1 MVARVPALRHLRQK
15 ASHAAFN
22 TAFYNWTLGN
32 DSSHDLIV
40 RPVDPWPGNPALGRG
55 LCGGAFVLEGQEKQV
70 GRRLWEPS
78 QLSLAWLNHLHGFE
92 WLRDL
97 RSLGGDQ
104 GRAQARDLISD
115 WMNRFSGWDASAWQP
130 DITGLRVAN
139 WIMLYEFFGASADE
153 EFQDRF
159 FLALLRQSRHLARA
173 LPGTLH
179 GLPLLQGIRGLILAG
194 LAVSGHESWLIQGLD
209 LLESETDKQILSD
222 GGHISRSPAVLLE
235 VLRVYVDV
243 RIALRAGGYPVPE
256 QIEHTIDRMA
266 QAMRFFRHADKK
278 LTTFHGTQELDS
290 VYADTILAHANARG
304 RILRNLPH
312 SDYERVTLG
321 RSVMTMDVGSPP
333 PWPYDNVAH
342 ASPLAFEFIYGKER
356 IFVSCGTHP
365 MDDDWRNV
373 LRGTAAHNTI
383 MLDDRNSCEI
393 KSDGHMG
400 RRPRTVSSTREEGLY
415 ATLIDAVHDGYVPVN
430 GITHRRRLYL
440 GDQGHDLRGEENL
453 TCTVG
458 LTRLAVVTARF
469 HLHPKV
475 QVSLIREGE
484 EALLRLPGGS
494 GWRFYFTGGTLSLE
508 NSVYFGEGC
517 EMRKTK
523 QLVISA
529 AMETDTLQL
538 KWALQREGV

>member
-1 MVARVPALRHLRQK
+1 MAARVPVLRHIRQK

-32 DSSHDLIV
+32 DSPHDLV
-40 RPVDPWPGNPALGRG
+40 VKPRDPWPGDPVKGRS
-55 LCGGAFVLEGQEKQV
+55 LCGGAFTLEGQQRDIN
-70 GRRLWEPS
+70 RRLWDSCAESRP
-78 QLSLAWLNHLHGFE
+78 WLEYLHGFE

-97 RSLGGDQ
+97 RALGGDQ
-104 GRAQARDLISD
+104 GRMQARDLIAD
-115 WMNRFSGWDASAWQP
+115 WMNRFSGWDADVWRA
-130 DITGLRVAN
+130 DLTGQRISN
-139 WIMLYEFFGASADE
+139 WLMLYEFFGASADE
-153 EFQDRF
+153 EFQERF
-159 FLALLRQSRHLARA
+159 FQSMIRQARHLARA
-173 LPGTLH
+173 LSGSLY
-179 GLPLLQGIRGLILAG
+179 GLSLLKGVRGLIMAG
-194 LAVSGHESWLIQGLD
+194 LAVPGHESWLIQGLD
-209 LLESETDKQILSD
+209 MLEAETDKQILSD

-243 RIALRAGGYPVPE
+243 RMALRAGDYPVPE

-266 QAMRFFRHADKK
+266 QAMRFFRQADKK

-290 VYADTILAHANARG
+290 VYADAILSQANARG
-304 RILRNLPH
+304 KILRNLPH

-321 RSVMTMDVGSPP
+321 RSVMTMDVGVPP
-333 PWPYDNVAH
+333 AWPYDDVAH
-342 ASPLAFEFIYGKER
+342 ASPLALEFIYGKER

-383 MLDDRNSCEI
+383 TFDDRNSCEI
-393 KSDGHMG
+393 KADGHMG

-430 GITHRRRLYL
+430 GVTHRRRIYL
-440 GDQGHDLRGEENL
+440 GNQGHDLRGEENL

-458 LTRLAVVTARF
+458 LSKTIDVTARF

-475 QVSLIREGE
+475 QVSLIQDGE

-494 GWRFYFTGGTLSLE
+494 GWRFYLTSGKLSLE
-508 NSVYFGEGC
+508 NSIYFGDGC
-517 EMRKTK
+517 TMRKTK

-529 AMETDTLQL
+529 PMEADTLQL

>member
-1 MVARVPALRHLRQK
+1 MSSRVPALRHIRQK

-22 TAFYNWTLGN
+22 TAFYNWTLGS
-32 DSSHDLIV
+32 DIPHDLIV
-40 RPVDPWPGNPALGRG
+40 KPVDPWPGDTARGRG
-55 LCGGAFVLEGQEKQV
+55 LCGGSFTLEGQQKQICQ
-70 GRRLWEPS
+70 RLWEAQHLS
-78 QLSLAWLNHLHGFE
+78 QTWLNHLHGFE

-104 GRAQARDLISD
+104 GRQQARDLIAD
-115 WMNRFSGWDASAWQP
+115 WMNRYSGWDAHVWSA
-130 DITGLRVAN
+130 DVTGLRLTN
-139 WIMLYEFFGASADE
+139 WIMLYSFFGASADE
-153 EFQDRF
+153 EFQDRYF
-159 FLALLRQSRHLARA
+159 HSLLRQSRHLARA
-173 LPGTLH
+173 LPGTLY

-194 LAVSGHESWLIQGLD
+194 VCIPGHESWLMQGLD
-209 LLESETDKQILSD
+209 LLEAETDKQILSD
-222 GGHISRSPAVLLE
+222 GGHISRSPAILLE
-235 VLRVYVDV
+235 VLRVFVDV
-243 RIALRAGGYPVPE
+243 RIALRAGEYPVPE

-278 LTTFHGTQELDS
+278 LSTFHGTQELDS
-290 VYADTILAHANARG
+290 AYADAILAQANARG
-304 RILRNLPH
+304 KVLRNLPH

-321 RSVMTMDVGSPP
+321 RSVMTMDVGVPP
-333 PWPYDNVAH
+333 AWPYDDVAH

-365 MDDDWRNV
+365 MDDAMRAA

-383 MLDDRNSCEI
+383 TLDDRNSCEI
-393 KSDGHMG
+393 KPDGHMG

-430 GITHRRRLYL
+430 GVTHRRRMYL
-440 GDQGHDLRGEENL
+440 GSEGHDLRGEENL

-458 LTRLAVVTARF
+458 LSKPIDVAIRF

-494 GWRFYFTGGTLSLE
+494 GWRFYLTGGTLALE
-508 NSVYFGEGC
+508 NSVYFGDGC

-523 QLVISA
+523 QLVVYA
-529 AMETDTLQL
+529 TMDADTLQF
-538 KWALQREGV
+538 KWALQREGA

>member
-1 MVARVPALRHLRQK
+1 MSARVPVLRHLRQK
-15 ASHAAFN
+15 ASHVAFN
-22 TAFYNWTLGN
+22 TAFYNWTLGT
-32 DSSHDLIV
+32 DTPHDLIV
-40 RPVDPWPGNPALGRG
+40 KPRDPWPGNPLHGRG
-55 LCGGAFVLEGQEKQV
+55 LCGGSFMLEDQQKQIC
-70 GRRLWEPS
+70 RRLWEPGS
-78 QLSLAWLNHLHGFE
+78 LSTAWLNHLHGFE

-104 GRAQARDLISD
+104 GRMQARDLIAD
-115 WMNRFSGWDASAWQP
+115 WMNRYSGWDARVWQA
-130 DITGLRVAN
+130 DITGQRISN

-153 EFQDRF
+153 EFQERF
-159 FLALLRQSRHLARA
+159 FQSLIRQARHLARA

-179 GLPLLQGIRGLILAG
+179 GLGLLQGIRGLILAG
-194 LAVSGHESWLIQGLD
+194 LSVPGHESWLIQGLD
-209 LLESETDKQILSD
+209 LLEDETEKQILSD
-222 GGHISRSPAVLLE
+222 GGHISRSPAILLE
-235 VLRVYVDV
+235 ALRVYVDV
-243 RIALRAGGYPVPE
+243 RIALRMGEYPVPE

-266 QAMRFFRHADKK
+266 QAMRFFRQADKK
-278 LTTFHGTQELDS
+278 LTTFHSTQELDS
-290 VYADTILAHANARG
+290 TYADAILTQANARG
-304 RILRNLPH
+304 KILRNLPH

-321 RSVMTMDVGSPP
+321 RSVMTMDVGVPAA
-333 PWPYDNVAH
+333 WPYDDVAH

-365 MDDDWRNV
+365 MDYDWRAV

-383 MLDDRNSCEI
+383 TLDDRNSCEI
-393 KSDGHMG
+393 KPDGHMG

-415 ATLIDAVHDGYVPVN
+415 ATLIDAVHDGYVPIN
-430 GITHRRRLYL
+430 GVTHRRRIYL
-440 GDQGHDLRGEENL
+440 GNQGHDLRGEESL

-458 LTRLAVVTARF
+458 LSKPIISTARF

-494 GWRFYFTGGTLSLE
+494 GWRFYLTGGTLSLE
-508 NSVYFGEGC
+508 NSIYFGEGS

-523 QLVISA
+523 QLVVTA
-529 AMETDTLQL
+529 PMESDTLQF

>member
-1 MVARVPALRHLRQK
+1 MSSRVPALRHIRQK

-22 TAFYNWTLGN
+22 TAFYNWTLGS
-32 DSSHDLIV
+32 DVPHDLIV
-40 RPVDPWPGNPALGRG
+40 KPVDPWPGDTVRGRG
-55 LCGGAFVLEGQEKQV
+55 LCSGAFTLEGQEKQICQ
-70 GRRLWEPS
+70 RLWEAQHLS
-78 QLSLAWLNHLHGFE
+78 QAWLNHLHGFE

-97 RSLGGDQ
+97 RALGGDQ
-104 GRAQARDLISD
+104 GRQQARELIAD
-115 WMNRFSGWDASAWQP
+115 WMNRYSGWDAHVWSA
-130 DITGLRVAN
+130 DVTGQRLTN
-139 WIMLYEFFGASADE
+139 WIMLYSFFGASADE
-153 EFQDRF
+153 EFQDRYF
-159 FLALLRQSRHLARA
+159 HSLLRQSRHLARA
-173 LPGTLH
+173 LPGTLY

-194 LAVSGHESWLIQGLD
+194 ITIPGHESWLMQGLD
-209 LLESETDKQILSD
+209 LLETETDKQILSD
-222 GGHISRSPAVLLE
+222 GGHISRSPAILLE

-243 RIALRAGGYPVPE
+243 RLALRAGDYPVPE

-278 LTTFHGTQELDS
+278 LTTFHGTQELDGA
-290 VYADTILAHANARG
+290 YADAILAQANARG
-304 RILRNLPH
+304 KVLRNLPH

-321 RSVMTMDVGSPP
+321 RSVMTMDVGVPP
-333 PWPYDNVAH
+333 AWPYDDAAH

-356 IFVSCGTHP
+356 IFVSCGTHT
-365 MDDDWRNV
+365 MDDGWREA

-383 MLDDRNSCEI
+383 TLDDRNSCEI
-393 KSDGHMG
+393 RPDGHMG

-430 GITHRRRLYL
+430 GVTHRRRLYL
-440 GDQGHDLRGEENL
+440 GSEGHDLRGEENL

-458 LTRLAVVTARF
+458 INKPIKVAARF

-494 GWRFYFTGGTLSLE
+494 GWRFYLTGGQLSLE
-508 NSVYFGEGC
+508 NSVYFGDGC

-523 QLVISA
+523 QLVVSA
-529 AMETDTLQL
+529 TMDADTLQF
-538 KWALQREGV
+538 KWALQREGI

>member
-1 MVARVPALRHLRQK
+1 MSSRVPALRHLRQK

-32 DSSHDLIV
+32 DTAHDLIV
-40 RPVDPWPGNPALGRG
+40 KPRDPWPGDTARGRG
-55 LCGGAFVLEGQEKQV
+55 LCGGAFTLEGQQKPIC
-70 GRRLWEPS
+70 RRLWETEN
-78 QLSLAWLNHLHGFE
+78 LSTAWINHLHGFE

-97 RSLGGDQ
+97 RSVGGDN
-104 GRAQARDLISD
+104 GRIQARDLVAD
-115 WMNRFSGWDASAWQP
+115 WMNRFNGWDEQVWRA
-130 DITGLRVAN
+130 DITGLRVSN
-139 WIMLYEFFGASADE
+139 WVMLYDFFGASADE

-159 FLALLRQSRHLARA
+159 FNSLMRQSRHLARA

-179 GLPLLQGIRGLILAG
+179 GLPLLQGIRGLIMAG
-194 LAVSGHESWLIQGLD
+194 LSIPGYESWLIQGLD
-209 LLESETDKQILSD
+209 LLETETEKQILSD
-222 GGHISRSPAVLLE
+222 GGHVSRSPAVLLE

-243 RIALRAGGYPVPE
+243 RMALRMGEYPVPE

-266 QAMRFFRHADKK
+266 QAMRFFRQADKK

-290 VYADTILAHANARG
+290 AYADAILLQANARG
-304 RILRNLPH
+304 KILRNLPH

-321 RSVMTMDVGSPP
+321 RSVLTMDVGTPP
-333 PWPYDNVAH
+333 AWPYDDVAH

-365 MDDDWRNV
+365 MDDDWRDV

-393 KSDGHMG
+393 KADGHMG

-430 GITHRRRLYL
+430 GVTHRRRMYL
-440 GDQGHDLRGEENL
+440 GNQGHDLRGEENL

-458 LTRLAVVTARF
+458 LSKPITVTSRF

-494 GWRFYFTGGTLSLE
+494 GWRFYLTGGTLSLE
-508 NSVYFGEGC
+508 NSIYFGEGC
-517 EMRKTK
+517 DMRKTK
-523 QLVISA
+523 QLVVTA
-529 AMETDTLQL
+529 PMEADTLQL
-538 KWALQREGV
+538 KWALQREGA